1 MKRRERA
8 YWMSMGAERQLENQ
22 CFAFSLSPLLP
33 FYCIVGCWG
42 EMEESMKGLQFV
54 FLIY

>member
-1 MKRRERA
+1 MKQKTKQNQEMKRRERA
-8 YWMSMGAERQLENQ
+8 YWMSMGAERQLENE

-42 EMEESMKGLQFV
+42 
-54 FLIY
+54 